1 MRALALGLLLAASP
15 AAAQEG
21 SSPPTADGARPV
33 PGVEAG
39 VEIDAVSVY
48 LFRGLV
54 YSHGPVTQSK
64 AWVSAGGLHLYA
76 WSNVAVP
83 PAAQARRLDEV
94 DFGASYAF
102 ERGNLTVEP
111 AFDCYLYR
119 LSDPEVEAGAAART
133 AEVSV
138 TVSYA
143 RGGATVSTRQ
153 VLDAGSYRGAYFGE
167 LGASYDRAVSSRVEI
182 GVSAWVGWASSRF
195 NREYIGPEDATLGL
209 VGAGVSVTRTF
220 GRHLYLKPHAEITTV
235 PVASL
240 RAHLDQPTNVVV
252 GLAIGVVR

>member
-119 LSDPEVEAGAAART
+119 LSDPEVEA
-133 AEVSV
+133 
-138 TVSYA
+138 
-143 RGGATVSTRQ
+143 TVSTRQ

-240 RAHLDQPTNVVV
+240 RAHLDRPTNVVV